1 MSETVDDRQAEID
14 EDACLALTG
23 SATQCGNGTDT
34 DASDPDAGYCG
45 VHASSDTA
53 KVTDFAGPAWV
64 GLRDELVDLVRSE
77 RDAYALATISPDINE
92 LWHVL
97 TSLKDTPV
105 GNIEYSARKLV
116 YLAREVSQHPDLD
129 VDDHPLGYPNCV
141 ALQGR
146 SAKNHSCP
154 NGAYGTSL
162 LCGMHQDA
170 DIPGTILDEGEPGPD
185 LDTIT
190 VDGAEYQLV
199 EQRGDDL
206 IVVDPDGWEIQR
218 LEGAA
223 GAETRWSDPET
234 TPEFS
239 DDADTLVLV
248 GCGDSKADAPA
259 AAKDL
264 YTSNYFGLK
273 RRYAEEFG
281 DEWAVL
287 SAKYGLLDPGAEIE
301 PYDVTVDDV
310 DVDEWGVAVAEDL
323 PDVRDTD
330 VVVLAGPDYA
340 QEIEGTLFLYGADVE
355 LPTEGM
361 KIGERM
367 SWLSEQL
374 DEDRENRTQA
384 SITSTCNG
392 VEGDGGRDV
401 DDDQEERDP
410 LVEPQPAGS
419 LPKYLV
425 EGVEKQS
432 PDRLRRLAE
441 YAEQMADYK
450 EEKAQR
456 DLEERAE
463 QDVDTMPD
471 EWDAD
476 EWEDVVDDARDEA
489 DLAPGKGT
497 LTTKTIDDRDYYYLQ
512 WRAGSKIK
520 SQYVA
525 PVTPADSN

>member
-1 MSETVDDRQAEID
+1 MSSADVDDRQVEID
-14 EDACLALTG
+14 EDACLALTNG
-23 SATQCGNGTDT
+23 ATQCGNGTDT
-34 DASDPDAGYCG
+34 DASDPDAGLCG
-45 VHASSDTA
+45 VHAGNDPA
-53 KVTDFAGPAWV
+53 KVTDFENPAYVELLDDLV
-64 GLRDELVDLVRSE
+64 GLLRSE
-77 RDAYALATISPDINE
+77 TEAYALATISPDVEDVWHALTGLQDLAIGPVE
-92 LWHVL
+92 L
-97 TSLKDTPV
+97 
-105 GNIEYSARKLV
+105 SASQACGRARD
-116 YLAREVSQHPDLD
+116 LADHPDLD
-129 VDDHPLGYPNCV
+129 VDDHPLVVGGCI
-141 ALQGR
+141 ALQGK

-154 NGAYGTSL
+154 NSGYGTTL
-162 LCGMHQDA
+162 LCGMHKDA
-170 DIPGTILDEGEPGPD
+170 DLRGTVLDDDEPGPE
-185 LDTIT
+185 LDDVT
-190 VDGAEYQLV
+190 VDGAEYLLV

-206 IVVDPDGWEIQR
+206 IVVDPDEWELRR
-218 LEGAA
+218 LDGAA
-223 GAETRWSDPET
+223 GAETRWRDPET
-234 TPEFS
+234 TPELS
-239 DDADTLVLV
+239 DDAETLVLV
-248 GCGDSKADAPA
+248 GCGDAKADEPRK
-259 AAKDL
+259 AKDL

-273 RRYAEEFG
+273 RRYAEEHG
-281 DEWAVL
+281 DEWAIL
-287 SAKYGLLDPGAEIE
+287 SAKYGLLDPEAEIE

-310 DVDEWGVAVAEDL
+310 DVGEWGVAVAGDL
-323 PDVRDTD
+323 PDVRDTE

-340 QEIEGTLFLYGADVE
+340 EEIEGTLFLYGADVE
-355 LPTEGM
+355 TPTEGK

-374 DEDRENRTQA
+374 DDEENRGQA

-392 VEGDGGRDV
+392 AESDGGRD
-401 DDDQEERDP
+401 EREP

-463 QDVDTMPD
+463 QDVDTTPD

-476 EWEDVVDDARDEA
+476 EWEDVVDDARDEG
-489 DLAPGKGT
+489 DVPPGKGT
-497 LTTKTIDDRDYYYLQ
+497 LTTKTIDGRDYYYLQ

-525 PVTPADSN
+525 PVTPADSGE